1 MKKQERQVKQPRKPR
16 LELKVARISAGYLTI
31 QEFVDDLNK
40 SLEKKGEAY
49 RFNYTNY
56 FRIEGGYLKEMRLE
70 FAYFIATFLQ
80 IPISIFVSAKE
91 REKFLSTRSK
101 KYSEAGAYL

>member
-1 MKKQERQVKQPRKPR
+1 LKKREELLKQPRKPR

-31 QEFVDDLNK
+31 QDFVDDLNK
-40 SLEKKGEAY
+40 NLEKKGETY

-70 FAYFIATFLQ
+70 FAYFISAFLQ
-80 IPISIFVSAKE
+80 IPISIFVSPKE
-91 REKFLSTRSK
+91 REKFLSARSK
-101 KYSEAGAYL
+101 NYSKAGACL